1 MGHLWG
7 AKEETLLPFKLI
19 TNHIRPNHPPS
30 EWTQEAQS
38 ILLPPLSN
46 QGHEM
51 DFDGLLDGGQQT
63 VLQLR
68 QRREKS
74 IHHML
79 NKLDRTPCSLET
91 LGDVPGKYWVVIT
104 FAPHEPHGY
113 VNGAYRCICC
123 TNRANLESSWLTHE
137 WLLDQAWRDL
147 IPLPAARVNG
157 KSASVSWP

>member
-7 AKEETLLPFKLI
+7 AKKKTLFPLKLI

-63 VLQLR
+63 KLQLR

-91 LGDVPGKYWVVIT
+91 LGDVPGKYVDWV
-104 FAPHEPHGY
+104 APHEPHGY